1 MYYQSIEPLF
11 SNSRSSRLN
20 SFFVNLANIY
30 RFVGRTFRN
39 AVVPPYETKEILRQC
54 YQIGFR
60 TFALVGFT
68 AFIAGIVFTRQ
79 SRPSLQEFGAESWL
93 PSLVSIAIVR
103 SLGPLITGLICAG
116 RVGSSIGAELSSM
129 KVTEQIDAMEVS
141 GAKPFHYLVV
151 SRVTAAAF
159 MVPIL
164 VIYADFIALLGSF
177 IATNYFSQTSF
188 ALYWTQALESLSLLD
203 LFTSVGKGILYGL
216 AIGLISCYT
225 GYNSG
230 GGTVGV
236 GKAANTAVVTS
247 MFMIFILDLLALQ
260 ISEFF
265 RAL

>member
-1 MYYQSIEPLF
+1 MPTST
-11 SNSRSSRLN
+11 RSSRLS
-20 SFFVNLANIY
+20 SFFINLANIY
-30 RFVGRTFRN
+30 RFVSRALRS
-39 AVVPPYETKEILRQC
+39 AVLPPYETKELLRQS
-54 YQIGFR
+54 YQIGVR
-60 TFALVGFT
+60 TFALVTFT

-141 GAKPFHYLVV
+141 GTRPFHYLVV
-151 SRVTAAAF
+151 SRVTGAAL

-164 VIYADFIALLGSF
+164 VIYADFVGLLGSF
-177 IATNYFSQTSF
+177 VATNYFSQTSF
-188 ALYWTQALESLSLLD
+188 ALYWAQALSSLSLLD
-203 LFTSVGKGILYGL
+203 LFSSFGKGVLYGL
-216 AIGLISCYT
+216 AIGLVSCYT
-225 GYNSG
+225 GYNSA

-247 MFMIFILDLLALQ
+247 MFLIFILDLIALQ
-260 ISEFF
+260 IFEFF

>member
-1 MYYQSIEPLF
+1 MPANTRTSRF
-11 SNSRSSRLN
+11 S
-20 SFFVNLANIY
+20 SFLINLANIY
-30 RFVGRTFRN
+30 RFIKRALGN
-39 AVVPPYETKEILRQC
+39 ALLPPYETREILRQSH
-54 YQIGFR
+54 QIGVR
-60 TFALVGFT
+60 TFALVTFT
-68 AFIAGIVFTRQ
+68 AFLAGIVFTRQ

-141 GAKPFHYLVV
+141 GTKPFHYLVV
-151 SRVTAAAF
+151 SRVTAAAL

-164 VIYADFIALLGSF
+164 VIYADFVALLGSYV
-177 IATNYFSQTSF
+177 ATSYFSQTSF
-188 ALYWTQALESLSLLD
+188 ALYWTQALSSLTLLD
-203 LFTSVGKGILYGL
+203 LISSVGKGLLYGL
-216 AIGLISCYT
+216 AIGLVSCYT

-247 MFMIFILDLLALQ
+247 MFLIFILDLLALQ
-260 ISEFF
+260 IIEFF

>member
-1 MYYQSIEPLF
+1 M
-11 SNSRSSRLN
+11 
-20 SFFVNLANIY
+20 
-30 RFVGRTFRN
+30 
-39 AVVPPYETKEILRQC
+39 PPYETREILRQC

-93 PSLVSIAIVR
+93 PALVSLAIVR

-151 SRVTAAAF
+151 SRVTAAAL

-164 VIYADFIALLGSF
+164 VIYADFVALLGSYV
-177 IATNYFSQTSF
+177 ATSYFSQTSF
-188 ALYWTQALESLSLLD
+188 ALYWTQALSSLTLLD
-203 LFTSVGKGILYGL
+203 LGSSVGKGFLYGL

-225 GYNSG
+225 GYNSQ

-247 MFMIFILDLLALQ
+247 MFSIFILDLLALQ
-260 ISEFF
+260 IFEFF
-265 RAL
+265 RNL

>member
-1 MYYQSIEPLF
+1 MPTDT
-11 SNSRSSRLN
+11 RSSRFN
-20 SFFVNLANIY
+20 SFLVNLANIY
-30 RFVGRTFRN
+30 RFIGRALSN
-39 AVVPPYETKEILRQC
+39 AVVPPYETREILKQSH
-54 YQIGFR
+54 QIGVR
-60 TFALVGFT
+60 TFALVSFT

-93 PSLVSIAIVR
+93 PSLVSLAIVR

-141 GAKPFHYLVV
+141 GTKPFHYLVV
-151 SRVTAAAF
+151 SRVTAAAL
-159 MVPIL
+159 MVPVL

-177 IATNYFSQTSF
+177 VATNYFSQTSF
-188 ALYWTQALESLSLLD
+188 SLYWAQALSSLTLLD
-203 LFTSVGKGILYGL
+203 LTSSVGKGFLYGL
-216 AIGLISCYT
+216 AIGLVSCYT

-247 MFMIFILDLLALQ
+247 MFLIFVLDLLALQ
-260 ISEFF
+260 IIEFF
-265 RAL
+265 RSI